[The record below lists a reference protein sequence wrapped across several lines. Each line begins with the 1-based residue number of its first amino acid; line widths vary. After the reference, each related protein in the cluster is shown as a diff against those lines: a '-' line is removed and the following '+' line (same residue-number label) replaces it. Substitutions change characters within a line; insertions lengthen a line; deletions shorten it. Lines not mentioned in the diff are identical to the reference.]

1 MSAPKKK
8 AQPSSARRSLSQV
21 AYDHLSDRLLNNF
34 APGDVLNR
42 RQVAAE
48 LGISVAPVLEAMM
61 QLEAEGLLQTL
72 PRKGTQVR
80 PIRPEDLR
88 GQLLLR
94 EAIECQAS
102 RLYCGNP
109 VSARSAELLVLAD
122 AVDASQG
129 DSLARW
135 RSETAFHRALVA
147 LAGCDALTEA
157 FDRVM
162 RAKLFISLKFFLEA
176 HPADERGNHRKLVK
190 ELKRDDPDAAEAALR
205 AHLRQGKP
213 AGLIGTR

>member
-1 MSAPKKK
+1 MIANKKK
-8 AQPSSARRSLSQV
+8 GTLLPERRSLSQV
-21 AYDHLSDRLLNNF
+21 AYDHLSEQLLHRL

-42 RQVAAE
+42 RQVAAD

-80 PIRPEDLR
+80 PLRPADLR

-94 EAIECQAS
+94 EAIECQAA
-102 RLYCGNP
+102 RLYCG
-109 VSARSAELLVLAD
+109 VSITTRASELLALAD

-129 DSLARW
+129 DSLVRW
-135 RSETAFHRALVA
+135 RAETTFHRALVI
-147 LAGCDALTEA
+147 LADCEALTEA

-176 HPADERGNHRKLVK
+176 HPADGHGNHRRLIKDLR
-190 ELKRDDPDAAEAALR
+190 RDDPDAAEAAIR
-205 AHLRQGKP
+205 AHLREGKP
-213 AGLIGTR
+213 VSLMGSR

>member
-1 MSAPKKK
+1 MSVTPKKTRPG
-8 AQPSSARRSLSQV
+8 ALRRSLSRM
-21 AYDHLSDRLLNNF
+21 AYDHLSDRLLNDLV
-34 APGDVLNR
+34 PGDVLNR
-42 RQVAAE
+42 RQVATE

-80 PIRPEDLR
+80 PVRPEDLR

-94 EAIECQAS
+94 EAIECQAA
-102 RLYCGNP
+102 RLYCGKR
-109 VSARSAELLVLAD
+109 VASRSAELLALAD
-122 AVDASQG
+122 AVDSSQG
-129 DSLARW
+129 DGLARW
-135 RSETAFHRALVA
+135 RAEAAFHRALVS

-162 RAKLFISLKFFLEA
+162 RAKLFISLKFFIDA
-176 HPADERGNHRKLVK
+176 HPVDAPGNHRKLVK
-190 ELKRDDPDAAEAALR
+190 SLKIDDPAAAETALR

-213 AGLIGTR
+213 VGLIGTR

>member
-1 MSAPKKK
+1 MRVTKKRTVPSAP
-8 AQPSSARRSLSQV
+8 RRSLSQV
-21 AYDHLSDRLLNNF
+21 AYDHLSDRLLNTL

-80 PIRPEDLR
+80 PIRSEDLR

-94 EAIECQAS
+94 EAIECQAA
-102 RLYCGNP
+102 RLYCGET
-109 VSARSAELLVLAD
+109 VSAHSTELLALAD
-122 AVDASQG
+122 TVDSSQG

-135 RSETAFHRALVA
+135 RSEAAFHRALVM

-176 HPADERGNHRKLVK
+176 HPADERGNHRRLIK
-190 ELKRDDPDAAEAALR
+190 ELKRDPDAAESVLR
-205 AHLRQGKP
+205 DHLRHGKP
-213 AGLIGTR
+213 IGLIGKR

>member
-1 MSAPKKK
+1 MSVTQKKARPSAP
-8 AQPSSARRSLSQV
+8 RRSLSQV
-21 AYDHLSDRLLNNF
+21 AYDHLSERLLNEL

-94 EAIECQAS
+94 EAIECQAA
-102 RLYCGNP
+102 RLYCGEA
-109 VSARSAELLVLAD
+109 VSSHSAELLVLAD
-122 AVDASQG
+122 AVDASEG

-135 RSETAFHRALVA
+135 RAETAFHRALVA
-147 LAGCDALTEA
+147 LANCDALTGA

-176 HPADERGNHRKLVK
+176 HPMNERSNHRRLVR
-190 ELKRDDPDAAEAALR
+190 ELKRVDPDAAESVLR
-205 AHLRQGKP
+205 AHLRNGKP
-213 AGLIGTR
+213 AGLISPR

>member
-1 MSAPKKK
+1 MNASKKK
-8 AQPSSARRSLSQV
+8 APPATLRRSLSLV
-21 AYDHLSDRLLNNF
+21 AYDHLSDRLLKSL

-94 EAIECQAS
+94 EAIECQAA
-102 RLYCGNP
+102 RIYCGAP
-109 VSARSAELLVLAD
+109 VTARSTELLRLAD
-122 AVDASQG
+122 TVDASQG

-135 RSETAFHRALVA
+135 RSEAAFHRALVT
-147 LAGCDALTEA
+147 LADCDALTEA

-176 HPADERGNHRKLVK
+176 HPMDERGNHRKLVK
-190 ELKRDDPDAAEAALR
+190 TLKSDDPEAAESALR
-205 AHLRQGKP
+205 THLRQGKP
-213 AGLIGTR
+213 LGLIGTR

>member
-1 MSAPKKK
+1 MNASKTKISRPLQRRAP
-8 AQPSSARRSLSQV
+8 PQV
-21 AYDHLSDRLLNNF
+21 AYDHLSDRLLNNL

-48 LGISVAPVLEAMM
+48 LGISVAPVLEAMT

-80 PIRPEDLR
+80 TVRIEDLR

-94 EAIECQAS
+94 EAIECQAA
-102 RLYCGNP
+102 RLYCGSP
-109 VSARSAELLVLAD
+109 VATHTTDLLALAD
-122 AVDASQG
+122 IVDASQG
-129 DSLARW
+129 DSLSRW
-135 RSETAFHRALVA
+135 RSETAFHRALVV
-147 LAGCDALTEA
+147 LAGYDALTEA

-190 ELKRDDPDAAEAALR
+190 ILKNENPDDAESSIR
-205 AHLRQGKP
+205 VHLRQGKP
-213 AGLIGTR
+213 TGLIGTR